1 MPPLYRGE
9 APFVFLRGRF
19 CLMTAPPRYVL
30 LCEDD
35 ENDAF
40 LFEIEWQK
48 AGFRV
53 PLRVMANGDNV
64 LALLA
69 RCRDEG
75 EVCPQLII
83 SDHKLLAGGGMDI
96 LTRVRNTPLL
106 AEIPVVLT
114 SGVVNASI
122 KAQAMALGAID
133 VWEKPATPAD
143 LLKLGESL
151 PGLLA

>member
-1 MPPLYRGE
+1 
-9 APFVFLRGRF
+9 
-19 CLMTAPPRYVL
+19 MTTPSRYVL

-35 ENDAF
+35 ENDAV

-48 AGFRV
+48 AGFTV
-53 PLRVMANGDNV
+53 PLRVMANGEKV

-69 RCRDEG
+69 RCRDEA
-75 EVCPQLII
+75 EACPQLII
-83 SDHKLLAGGGMDI
+83 SDHKLLVVGGMDI

-106 AEIPVVLT
+106 AQIPVVLT

-143 LLKLGESL
+143 LLKLGKSL
-151 PGLLA
+151 PELLA